1 MAGDGYDRWSKMP
14 TIDLQ
19 ESPVDPAYIR
29 VASLAEIPE
38 GELRAFEGHAGRV
51 AIAHVEQELFG
62 LADECPADGAPLSE
76 GMLDET
82 ADAVICPGDG
92 VAFDLRT
99 GEPLDA
105 TGVDAVA
112 VYGVRVD
119 DEGWVEI
126 GRPDEGG
133 R

>member
-1 MAGDGYDRWSKMP
+1 MRP
-14 TIDLQ
+14 TDIQ
-19 ESPVDPAYIR
+19 EPFVEPAYIR

-38 GELRAFEGHAGRV
+38 GELRAFEVPFGRV
-51 AIAHVEQELFG
+51 AVAHVEQELFG

-76 GMLDET
+76 GALDEA

-99 GEPLDA
+99 GEPLEA
-105 TGVDAVA
+105 PGVDAVA
-112 VYGVRVD
+112 VCAARVD

-126 GRPDEGG
+126 GRPVEGG
-133 R
+133 W